1 MQKTAQ
7 YELLPKLCT
16 ISFVRWAQQPGYVNP
31 AALS

>member
-16 ISFVRWAQQPGYVNP
+16 ISFVRWAQQQR
-31 AALS
+31 AHI